1 MILDYQKIT
10 RIKNALRFHSKGM
23 SISEIAHQLKMN
35 RNSVAKYLEILQ
47 ISGQADVKITGTS
60 KMYTISQRVPVSAMV
75 GFSSDMIVMI
85 NRDGRIIQVNDLFLL
100 FTGVSREDLIGSNF
114 SNIAIDFLK
123 DLPIDEILK
132 GSSEK
137 KIDSTEKKV
146 IFAGNDTYLRIKTA
160 STIFDDGK
168 EGITIIIEDITERKE
183 MEFSLR
189 KSEEK
194 YRNVVETQT
203 EFICRFR
210 PDGTHVFV
218 NEAYCR
224 YFGKDCSELIGKK
237 FRPKILLDDEVQVRK
252 HFASLT
258 RDHPVLPI
266 EHRIIMPDGDIR
278 WQQWVDR
285 AIFDETGKVVE
296 YQTIGRDIT
305 ERKRAE
311 LALAERE
318 KLYRSVIENIQ
329 DVFYRTN
336 IDSILIM
343 ASPSWTTM
351 LGYDS
356 LDGCIGQDIAEKF
369 WFEPSLRKDF
379 LNTLYEKGFV
389 RDYEIT
395 LKHKNGTPVYVST
408 NSHLYCDESG
418 AILGVEGILRDIS
431 ERHVAAEKIQNFIS
445 QMEFLSQ
452 KLLEF
457 IDLSPESDIY
467 RKITSDLKS
476 LIPNAMIAVNSYDSA
491 TGILSPRA
499 ILGDTDLEKCTQCI
513 GQSPIGFHFT
523 IDPVA
528 INTLRNSRL
537 HHVPW
542 PLFDVLFRNIPED
555 ICEKIST
562 SVNIGDIYGIGF
574 TKSGEVFGNA
584 TIFLYKGTEIKDIQL
599 IEAFA
604 YQASFALQRRV
615 AEESL
620 KHTQK
625 IFSEIAELSP
635 FPISIIDRE
644 GHYVY
649 INPSF
654 SDIFGYNLRD
664 FQTGRGWFLLAYPE
678 PGYRKKVIATWKS
691 DLDGLKTGKF
701 QPRTFVVRCKDGTN
715 KEIIFRMVTLSDGNL
730 CIVYEYRC

>member
-237 FRPKILLDDEVQVRK
+237 FRPKILPDDEVHVRK

-266 EHRIIMPDGDIR
+266 EHRIVIPDGDIR

-311 LALAERE
+311 LALAER
-318 KLYRSVIENIQ
+318 RS
-329 DVFYRTN
+329 
-336 IDSILIM
+336 
-343 ASPSWTTM
+343 
-351 LGYDS
+351 
-356 LDGCIGQDIAEKF
+356 
-369 WFEPSLRKDF
+369 
-379 LNTLYEKGFV
+379 
-389 RDYEIT
+389 
-395 LKHKNGTPVYVST
+395 ST
-408 NSHLYCDESG
+408 
-418 AILGVEGILRDIS
+418 
-431 ERHVAAEKIQNFIS
+431 VA
-445 QMEFLSQ
+445 
-452 KLLEF
+452 
-457 IDLSPESDIY
+457 
-467 RKITSDLKS
+467 
-476 LIPNAMIAVNSYDSA
+476 
-491 TGILSPRA
+491 
-499 ILGDTDLEKCTQCI
+499 
-513 GQSPIGFHFT
+513 
-523 IDPVA
+523 
-528 INTLRNSRL
+528 
-537 HHVPW
+537 
-542 PLFDVLFRNIPED
+542 
-555 ICEKIST
+555 
-562 SVNIGDIYGIGF
+562 
-574 TKSGEVFGNA
+574 
-584 TIFLYKGTEIKDIQL
+584 
-599 IEAFA
+599 
-604 YQASFALQRRV
+604 
-615 AEESL
+615 
-620 KHTQK
+620 
-625 IFSEIAELSP
+625 
-635 FPISIIDRE
+635 
-644 GHYVY
+644 
-649 INPSF
+649 
-654 SDIFGYNLRD
+654 
-664 FQTGRGWFLLAYPE
+664 
-678 PGYRKKVIATWKS
+678 
-691 DLDGLKTGKF
+691 
-701 QPRTFVVRCKDGTN
+701 
-715 KEIIFRMVTLSDGNL
+715 
-730 CIVYEYRC
+730 

>member
-1 MILDYQKIT
+1 MILDYQKIS

-47 ISGQADVKITGTS
+47 ISGQADVKIIGTS
-60 KMYTISQRVPVSAMV
+60 KIYTISQRVPMSAML
-75 GFSSDMIVMI
+75 GFSSDMIIMI

-189 KSEEK
+189 DSEEK

-224 YFGKDCSELIGKK
+224 YFGKDCSDLIGKK
-237 FRPKILLDDEVQVRK
+237 FRPKILPDDEVQVRK

-258 RDHPVLPI
+258 KDHPVLTI

-305 ERKRAE
+305 ERKNAE

-329 DVFYRTN
+329 DVFY
-336 IDSILIM
+336 
-343 ASPSWTTM
+343 P
-351 LGYDS
+351 
-356 LDGCIGQDIAEKF
+356 
-369 WFEPSLRKDF
+369 
-379 LNTLYEKGFV
+379 YE
-389 RDYEIT
+389 
-395 LKHKNGTPVYVST
+395 H
-408 NSHLYCDESG
+408 
-418 AILGVEGILRDIS
+418 
-431 ERHVAAEKIQNFIS
+431 
-445 QMEFLSQ
+445 
-452 KLLEF
+452 
-457 IDLSPESDIY
+457 
-467 RKITSDLKS
+467 
-476 LIPNAMIAVNSYDSA
+476 
-491 TGILSPRA
+491 
-499 ILGDTDLEKCTQCI
+499 
-513 GQSPIGFHFT
+513 
-523 IDPVA
+523 
-528 INTLRNSRL
+528 
-537 HHVPW
+537 
-542 PLFDVLFRNIPED
+542 
-555 ICEKIST
+555 
-562 SVNIGDIYGIGF
+562 
-574 TKSGEVFGNA
+574 
-584 TIFLYKGTEIKDIQL
+584 
-599 IEAFA
+599 
-604 YQASFALQRRV
+604 
-615 AEESL
+615 
-620 KHTQK
+620 
-625 IFSEIAELSP
+625 
-635 FPISIIDRE
+635 
-644 GHYVY
+644 
-649 INPSF
+649 
-654 SDIFGYNLRD
+654 
-664 FQTGRGWFLLAYPE
+664 
-678 PGYRKKVIATWKS
+678 
-691 DLDGLKTGKF
+691 
-701 QPRTFVVRCKDGTN
+701 
-715 KEIIFRMVTLSDGNL
+715 
-730 CIVYEYRC
+730 